1 MSLFDLQ
8 QKYRALD
15 NDLHQRLGR
24 RETLKAKIVQNQARI
39 AAIDKETDLLTKAA
53 IFLQTLSDETRK
65 EILDKISGIVTDALQ
80 KIKDPN
86 LTFRM
91 NLSTERNQIDVQFVV
106 FDKSTNQEYDIL
118 ESCGGSIAD
127 IITFPLKLSLLLKW
141 EPSLSRIMILDEN
154 FKFVSVADQEPLGEF
169 VRQISEKMN
178 VQTILVTHSPV
189 VASKAHRIIEVS
201 KRDGISKIEERPS

>member
-1 MSLFDLQ
+1 MSLFDIEQ
-8 QKYRALD
+8 QYRSL
-15 NDLHQRLGR
+15 NNELHKSLGR
-24 RETLKAKIVQNQARI
+24 LETLRSKIVQNKERI
-39 AAIDKETDLLTKAA
+39 IANDKESDLLTKAA
-53 IFLQTLSDETRK
+53 VFLQTLSDETRK

-80 KIKDPN
+80 KIKDDK

-91 NLSTERNQIDVQFVV
+91 NLSTERNQVDVQFVV

-201 KRDGISKIEERPS
+201 KRDGTSKIEERPS